1 MKRTAAYLLAFAMI
15 FALAGCGR
23 GSDNVPVDSDGGSAQ
38 YELMIGHV
46 YTEDSLEHMQ
56 MLKIKE
62 LVEEKRKAPVRSQS
76 MPTSRSVTSNPLPSS
91 A

>member
-46 YTEDSLEHMQ
+46 YTEDTLENMQ
-56 MLKIKE
+56 ILKIKE
-62 LVEEKRKAPVRSQS
+62 LDEEKTEGA
-76 MPTSRSVTSNPLPSS
+76 
-91 A
+91 